1 MQWLGKSKYSMF
13 LISLK
18 FQSLYNLINVFTK
31 KNYNENPCLNGFNNF
46 IKFDGCNKMTVWHS

>member
-1 MQWLGKSKYSMF
+1 MF

-46 IKFDGCNKMTVWHS
+46 IKFDGCNKMTV